1 MATPSPL
8 VLLSLL
14 LTLAA
19 NGCRVEAAYFRV
31 KPDLCG
37 LDNVLERV
45 EDACIF
51 IAPDER
57 PMTPERQNHLG
68 RMADDI
74 FCSVMRDLEML
85 KIFPNAQRFLPASDA
100 DHLDGVEKMCE
111 PTAKRRAVQ
120 PCSWSAVSPVAA
132 PEATVSAAIAGF
144 PKNHLDKTILP
155 PPPTGN
161 HDGDA
166 EFDPP
171 VLSLRHQRKRRFPPP
186 TTEIIAE
193 KYSRTEAGGRLAQ
206 PLVTTVLGPKCLG
219 KRKVFARL
227 DEENM
232 QESSQQPCPKYR
244 AQGEFNPR
252 RTGAKSKSRT
262 LLGKRPVSAL

>member
-1 MATPSPL
+1 MVTLSPL

-37 LDNVLERV
+37 LDHVLERV
-45 EDACIF
+45 EDDCIF

-74 FCSVMRDLEML
+74 FCSVMKDLEML
-85 KIFPNAQRFLPASDA
+85 EISPNTQRFPPASDA
-100 DHLDGVEKMCE
+100 DHLDGAGKMCE
-111 PTAKRRAVQ
+111 PAAKRRAVQ
-120 PCSWSAVSPVAA
+120 PCSGTAFDSAAA
-132 PEATVSAAIAGF
+132 PEEAVSAAISIF
-144 PKNHLDKTILP
+144 PDDRLDKTTA
-155 PPPTGN
+155 TGN

-166 EFDPP
+166 ESDLL
-171 VLSLRHQRKRRFPPP
+171 VLRKRRLPPP

-206 PLVTTVLGPKCLG
+206 PLATAVLGPKCLG

-227 DEENM
+227 NEENM

-252 RTGAKSKSRT
+252 RTRAERKSRP
-262 LLGKRPVSAL
+262 LLGKRSVSVL